1 MGNVKFLHTPIKK
14 REYKTKNN
22 PEDLKSM
29 ADGWTDR
36 QMDGHTDRRIKSPHR
51 RLKMLIKI
59 NQTHSN

>member
-1 MGNVKFLHTPIKK
+1 
-14 REYKTKNN
+14 
-22 PEDLKSM
+22 M

-59 NQTHSN
+59 NQTHSD